1 MIERISVAN
10 LPTSDEIKKGL
21 NFKYYSVGGNSF
33 LRATYIQPKQSYE
46 HSILVVINDELSSKF
61 DQKIKESL
69 LAMQTYVIENPE
81 DSAPPEIVRSNP
93 RQPNKPIEEG
103 KSEIVTPKTPREIEK
118 ENEEE
123 ADRLAG
129 L

>member
-1 MIERISVAN
+1 MAD
-10 LPTSDEIKKGL
+10 LPSQDEIRKGL
-21 NFKYYSVGGNSF
+21 NFKYYSIGGNSF
-33 LRATYIQPKQSYE
+33 LRATYIQPEQSYE
-46 HSILVVINDELSSKF
+46 HSVLVVINDELSNKF

-69 LAMQTYVIENPE
+69 LAMQAYVIENPE
-81 DSAPPEIVRSNP
+81 DATPPEIVRNN
-93 RQPNKPIEEG
+93 PNKVPKPVESG
-103 KSEIVTPKTPREIEK
+103 KSEIVTPKTPRQIEK